1 MKAYKGVV
9 KGGVVELEAGV
20 DLPDGCLV
28 TVTVTD
34 GEIVLATIRNLFA
47 GPLLARRAFYQA
59 GSPATWAES

>member
-34 GEIVLATIRNLFA
+34 GEILLSTIRNLFA
-47 GPLLARRAFYQA
+47 GPFLPRRAFYQA
-59 GSPATWAES
+59 GSPATRAES